1 MSAQA
6 RALTVEQTA
15 MWFGQQQVADSDVYQ
30 CAERIDIVGD
40 FDPTLFATVVAD
52 CMASL
57 SVVNSAFRD
66 DGTGPHRTADPR
78 SHALPLYDVA
88 DDQSAAVAAH
98 IAAELAP
105 SYCQGEIAGSRV
117 SGQRLV
123 RLDQT
128 HHVWIQRIH
137 HICIDG
143 YSFARIIK
151 FVADTYSARL
161 LGVDEPTA
169 PFVDAEPSV
178 GNTDEGD
185 AEFWRNYLRDAN
197 RPSLFDAPPSSAGRW
212 PHRET
217 RRLGARSG
225 PGEHGWTE
233 LATTAVARYV
243 SSIAGADDIVLGM
256 PWANRR
262 MGSAPTVEP
271 RVNTLPLRCTV
282 DRAATVDD
290 LVGSITEQIRT
301 VRPHAGYRA
310 ERLRRDVAAVGSD
323 AALYGPVVNVKF
335 FTPELRFGAAR
346 GTITNISMG
355 PVDDVTVTVSPQ
367 PDGGLVV
374 ELEANPDRYDAASTT
389 AHADRLAR
397 LIAALGT
404 SAGTTP
410 IAALP
415 IATDADIAQEI
426 RAPEETAHPVAA
438 TTVRHL
444 LADAAAAHADS
455 IALEFAGGALRYH
468 EVSAIVTDLATQLRR
483 LGAGPETVVA
493 LQLPRCPEMVF
504 AILATIDCG
513 AAYLPIDPEL
523 PEARIDTIVAT
534 AQPTVIVRPG
544 SHERAGDTWEYGSFR
559 LTLAAAGGPRAAARE
574 PHPRDVAYVIF
585 TSGSTGVPKGV
596 MVEHRSIVNRLVWMR
611 DAIAFDADDRV
622 LQKTPYSF
630 DVSVWEFF
638 LPLISGAT
646 LVIAAPGA
654 HRDTEAIAKE
664 LSNWAIT
671 VCHFVPTAFDAFLT
685 GVESRGDAS
694 ALDSLRVVVCSGEA
708 LEPDTLTR
716 AGDLLAAR
724 VVNLYGP
731 TEAAVDITEWHAP
744 EKFDGDV
751 VPIGTP
757 VWNSGTYVLDDSLNP
772 RPIGV
777 VGELYLAGIQLARGY
792 LGRAGLTATRFVANP
807 FVAGERVYA
816 TGDLVRRAADDV
828 IEYVGRVDDQ
838 VKIRGRRI
846 ELGEITAAL
855 LTVPGV
861 NRAVAITHGRGPSTI
876 LVGYLVPDGS
886 DRLSIYEARQHLSR
900 ILPGYLVPDAV
911 LVVDDIPTTSNGKLD
926 RKQLPAPTLGGDVLT
941 EPTSPLEMTLASAFA
956 SAVGSDV
963 VSTSDSFFE
972 LGGNS
977 LSATTLAVTISG
989 LLNRSVTVADLF
1001 AAPSVIALARRLNSH
1016 GDDDAFGRLLTLRES
1031 AQGTPVFC
1039 VHPAG
1044 GLGWCYA
1051 GLLPH
1056 LRRTAGVF
1064 ALQADGLHDDALPT
1078 SLPDV
1083 AAEYLETIATVAPSG
1098 PIRLVGWSVGGV
1110 IAHEIARLAT
1120 ESGRSVEKLVLLD
1133 SYPSQ
1138 QWHQQPAPTP
1148 DQIAEAFYIMA
1159 GVDAAASETDVLAAL
1174 RNARSPLGTLTSAQ
1188 VAAITAVV
1196 ARFAALMRD
1205 HHTGMFDGDVTLFRA
1220 TRGTE
1225 SFLDPTS
1232 WRGHVGGRIDQIDVD
1247 TTHPGMVHPETLAA
1261 VAAVLDGNDR

>member
-1 MSAQA
+1 MSAQV

-30 CAERIDIVGD
+30 CAERIDIVGE
-40 FDPTLFATVVAD
+40 FDPAVFASVVAD
-52 CMASL
+52 CL
-57 SVVNSAFRD
+57 SALPVVNSAFREE
-66 DGTGPHRTADPR
+66 GEGICRFSDPR
-78 SHALPLYDVA
+78 SHELPLFDVA
-88 DDQSAAVAAH
+88 DATDPTAAVAEH
-98 IAAELAP
+98 VAAELAP
-105 SYCQGEIAGSRV
+105 SYLSGEISGARI
-117 SGQRLV
+117 SGQRLL
-123 RLDQT
+123 RLSET

-151 FVADTYSARL
+151 TIADTYSARL
-161 LGVDEPTA
+161 AGDDDPAA
-169 PFVDAEPSV
+169 PFVEAEVAVDSAA
-178 GNTDEGD
+178 D
-185 AEFWRNYLRDAN
+185 AEFWQGYLRGSG
-197 RPSLFDAPPSSAGRW
+197 RPSLGDGAPSSAHRW

-217 RRLGARSG
+217 RRLRARAK

-243 SSIAGADDIVLGM
+243 SSIAGTDDVVLGM

-262 MGSAPTVEP
+262 LGAPPTVEP

-282 DRAATVDD
+282 DRTATVDD
-290 LVGSITEQIRT
+290 LVGLVTEQIRT

-310 ERLRRDVAAVGSD
+310 ERLRRDVSAVGSD

-335 FTPELRFGAAR
+335 FTPELRFGPAR

-367 PDGGLVV
+367 PDGGLVL
-374 ELEANPDRYDAASTT
+374 ELETNPDRYDAASTT
-389 AHADRLAR
+389 AHADRLAQ
-397 LIAALGT
+397 LI
-404 SAGTTP
+404 SAFGASVGTTP

-415 IATDADIAQEI
+415 IVTDADVAQEI
-426 RAPEETAHPVAA
+426 RPPSATAHLVAE
-438 TTVRHL
+438 TTLGCL
-444 LADAAAAHADS
+444 LAETAAAHADS
-455 IALEFAGGALRYH
+455 VALEFTGG
-468 EVSAIVTDLATQLRR
+468 SVTYRELSSTVGHLAAHLSD

-493 LQLPRCPEMVF
+493 LQLPRGPEMVI
-504 AILATIDCG
+504 AILAAIECG

-523 PEARIDTIVAT
+523 PPARIDTILDTARPVAI
-534 AQPTVIVRPG
+534 ARPFSDDTG
-544 SHERAGDTWEYGSFR
+544 SRTWEFGSFR
-559 LTLAAAGGPRAAARE
+559 LAVTASNGSPAPARAV
-574 PHPRDVAYVIF
+574 HPRDVAYVIF

-596 MVEHRSIVNRLVWMR
+596 MVEHRSIVNRLLWMR
-611 DAIAFDADDRV
+611 HAIAFTANDRV

-646 LVIAAPGA
+646 LVVAAPGA
-654 HRDTEAIAKE
+654 HRDSEAIAKE
-664 LSNWAIT
+664 LSTGAIT

-685 GVESRGDAS
+685 GVGSRADGS
-694 ALDSLRVVVCSGEA
+694 SLNSLRTVVCSGEA
-708 LEPDTLTR
+708 LEPDTLKR
-716 AGDLLAAR
+716 SGDLLAAR

-744 EKFDGDV
+744 EHFRGDV

-757 VWNSGTYVLDDSLNP
+757 VWNSGTYILDDSLNP

-792 LGRAGLTATRFVANP
+792 LGRAALTSTRFVASP
-807 FVAGERVYA
+807 FVAGERIYA
-816 TGDLVRRAADDV
+816 TGDLVRRAADGT
-828 IEYVGRVDDQ
+828 IEYIGRVDDQ

-861 NRAVAITHGRGPSTI
+861 SRAVATTHGRPPSTM
-876 LVGYLVPDGS
+876 LVGYLVPDDS
-886 DRLSIYEARQHLSR
+886 DRLSDYQARQHLSR
-900 ILPGYLVPDAV
+900 VLPGYLVPDALV
-911 LVVDDIPTTSNGKLD
+911 VVDDIPTTANGKLD
-926 RKQLPAPTLGGDVLT
+926 RRQLPAPTLGGDVLT
-941 EPTSPLEMTLASAFA
+941 EPTSPLEMTLAAAFA
-956 SAVGSDV
+956 TAVGVDA

-977 LSATTLAVTISG
+977 LSATALVVNIG
-989 LLNRSVTVADLF
+989 ELLNRDVSVADLF
-1001 AAPSVIALARRLNSH
+1001 AAPTVIGLARRLSSH

-1031 AQGTPVFC
+1031 ADGTPVFC
-1039 VHPAG
+1039 IHPAG

-1051 GLLPH
+1051 GILPN
-1056 LRRTAGVF
+1056 LRRNAGVF
-1064 ALQADGLHDDALPT
+1064 AVQADGLHNEALPT
-1078 SLPDV
+1078 SLHDV
-1083 AAEYLETIATVAPSG
+1083 ALDYLKTIATVAPSG
-1098 PIRLVGWSVGGV
+1098 PIRLVGWSVGGA

-1120 ESGRSVEKLVLLD
+1120 ESGRRVEQLVLLD
-1133 SYPSQ
+1133 SYPSE
-1138 QWHQQPAPTP
+1138 QWNDQPAPTSK
-1148 DQIAEAFYIMA
+1148 QIAEAFYIMA
-1159 GVDAAASETDVLAAL
+1159 GVDTTDAETDVLAAL

-1188 VAAITAVV
+1188 VAAITTVV
-1196 ARFAALMRD
+1196 ERFATLMRE
-1205 HHTGMFDGDVTLFRA
+1205 HRTGVFDGDVTLFRA

-1232 WRGHVGGRIDQIDVD
+1232 WHGHVRGQIRQIDVD

-1261 VAAVLDGNDR
+1261 VAAVLDGADE